1 MPGYVTYYNW
11 ELPAIYVNWLVVNG
25 AVIGNAYGVDSW
37 DNTAREQ
44 IQALYPTRDVI
55 LIETFEVNLS
65 GGGVHC
71 ITNDQPALS
80 SLQGDLNQ
88 DGEVNV
94 LDVVITISMILENE
108 FSTDADLN
116 QDGMVNVVDIIILI
130 NLILES

>member
-1 MPGYVTYYNW
+1 M
-11 ELPAIYVNWLVVNG
+11 
-25 AVIGNAYGVDSW
+25 
-37 DNTAREQ
+37 
-44 IQALYPTRDVI
+44 
-55 LIETFEVNLS
+55 IEIFEVNLS

-80 SLQGDLNQ
+80 NLQGDLNQ

-116 QDGMVNVVDIIILI
+116 QDGMVNVVDIIILV